1 MPALKVGIDPPK
13 IRCHDAAKIMAH
25 HLSLAAAYYE
35 ATPDTQVQVLSEL
48 ADVFGEDHIALSAA
62 RQFYQVLVSS
72 YDALDQGD
80 AT

>member
-13 IRCHDAAKIMAH
+13 IRGRDAARLMAH

-48 ADVFGEDHIALSAA
+48 LDVFGEDHSALSAA

-72 YDALDQGD
+72 YDAMAQGD